1 MKYAFLFLLL
11 FGVLIILAGCSLF
24 FSRDPR
30 QSVFFARIR
39 GKQSLEEAKKTA
51 KEIAIA
57 LFGVGTAIVV
67 YCAVGYLRGI
77 LKMEGQK

>member
-1 MKYAFLFLLL
+1 MAHGGPAVSPERVKWA
-11 FGVLIILAGCSLF
+11 
-24 FSRDPR
+24 
-30 QSVFFARIR
+30 
-39 GKQSLEEAKKTA
+39 EEAKKTA

-77 LKMEGQK
+77 